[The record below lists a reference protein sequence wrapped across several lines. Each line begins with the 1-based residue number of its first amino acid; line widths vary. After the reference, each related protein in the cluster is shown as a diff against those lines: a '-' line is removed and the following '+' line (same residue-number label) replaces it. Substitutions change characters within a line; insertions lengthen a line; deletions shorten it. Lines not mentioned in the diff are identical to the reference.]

1 MHAPRSK
8 PRLLTLILLTSLSV
22 MSLNMFLPSLS
33 RIAADFGAPY
43 SVVSLSIGGYLAVSA
58 VLQLVMG
65 PVSDMVG
72 RRPVILAGLAVFTL
86 ASVGCALAGDIWV
99 FLGFRMLQAG
109 VVSGMVLSRAVIRD
123 VAEPAEATRLLA
135 VVGSA
140 MALAPLLAPVL
151 GGALGDL
158 FGWRSNFWV
167 FAVSGAALL
176 VLSWVDLGET
186 NLTPQNSFR
195 AQFRSY
201 PELLRSGLFWA
212 YCGCL
217 IFSIGGFYAYLA
229 GAPQVGEKAFGLSPS
244 ALGLMMGAT
253 AVGFMVGNLVST
265 RLGPRLGTMAM
276 ILAGRWASLAGTV
289 GAMALLAVGLF
300 HPAVLFGGAVM
311 LGFGNGLTL
320 PGANVGVMSVAPRLA
335 GSASGLS
342 GTLTLAVGAA
352 LTPLVSALVVGPLGV
367 YVLLGAMAASS
378 LAGVI
383 AAYAVRGLER
393 RPQTA

>member
-1 MHAPRSK
+1 
-8 PRLLTLILLTSLSV
+8 
-22 MSLNMFLPSLS
+22 
-33 RIAADFGAPY
+33 
-43 SVVSLSIGGYLAVSA
+43 
-58 VLQLVMG
+58 
-65 PVSDMVG
+65 
-72 RRPVILAGLAVFTL
+72 
-86 ASVGCALAGDIWV
+86 
-99 FLGFRMLQAG
+99 
-109 VVSGMVLSRAVIRD
+109 
-123 VAEPAEATRLLA
+123 
-135 VVGSA
+135 
-140 MALAPLLAPVL
+140 
-151 GGALGDL
+151 
-158 FGWRSNFWV
+158 
-167 FAVSGAALL
+167 
-176 VLSWVDLGET
+176 
-186 NLTPQNSFR
+186 
-195 AQFRSY
+195 
-201 PELLRSGLFWA
+201 
-212 YCGCL
+212 
-217 IFSIGGFYAYLA
+217 
-229 GAPQVGEKAFGLSPS
+229 
-244 ALGLMMGAT
+244 
-253 AVGFMVGNLVST
+253 MVGNLVST

-352 LTPLVSALVVGPLGV
+352 LTPLVSALVVGPMGV